1 MRFDPLRALG
11 IGSNPE
17 KQEIVG
23 GETMPVAAK
32 RTWSRRHLLA
42 SVAALPILARTGSLT
57 ADGRSISGKLPWS
70 AFAGDP
76 PRPVDPLGWFFFNAA
91 EAAMVAIVTRPERF
105 DMDSSVLPAFTI
117 DGIPR
122 RGPAVRDLV
131 FGVPRRVRAVP
142 RPPGPGPAASPARRG
157 AG

>member
-1 MRFDPLRALG
+1 
-11 IGSNPE
+11 
-17 KQEIVG
+17 
-23 GETMPVAAK
+23 MPVAAK

-91 EAAMVAIVTRPERF
+91 EAAMVEAIVDR
-105 DMDSSVLPAFTI
+105 LIPADELSPGGKDCGCAVFI
-117 DGIPR
+117 DRQLAGSFGKGDGCTGKARSCRAFPPKAIRAACHPR
-122 RGPAVRDLV
+122 RATGW
-131 FGVPRRVRAVP
+131 G
-142 RPPGPGPAASPARRG
+142 
-157 AG
+157 